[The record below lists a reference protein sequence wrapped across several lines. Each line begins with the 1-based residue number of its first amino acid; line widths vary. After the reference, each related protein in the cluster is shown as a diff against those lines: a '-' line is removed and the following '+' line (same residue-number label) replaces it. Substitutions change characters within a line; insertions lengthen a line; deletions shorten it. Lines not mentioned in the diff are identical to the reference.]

1 VDRSLALKTA
11 TGCFGS
17 GVPVHVVPNRS
28 FAAGPRSRIP
38 EHPVL
43 KVKQSYEV
51 PIVECPMT
59 AIAVVQAVGRE

>member
-1 VDRSLALKTA
+1 VAERFGDRFRAGHCAAAKVPLRV
-11 TGCFGS
+11 GS
-17 GVPVHVVPNRS
+17 SSSCRAQPVVR
-28 FAAGPRSRIP
+28 P